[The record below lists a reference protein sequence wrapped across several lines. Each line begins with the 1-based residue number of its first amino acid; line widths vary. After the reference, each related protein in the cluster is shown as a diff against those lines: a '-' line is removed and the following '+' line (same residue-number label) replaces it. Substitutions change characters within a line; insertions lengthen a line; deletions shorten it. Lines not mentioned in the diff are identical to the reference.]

1 MKRISIF
8 IAALALLASC
18 QRPVPQAFSV
28 IPYPNEVN
36 LTEGTYNVKGTA
48 IAVDPAMDEAS
59 KAAVHAVVDGDVADA
74 FSREDHLREQKR
86 VPATRELF
94 LGG

>member
-18 QRPVPQAFSV
+18 QQPVPQAFSV

-48 IAVDPAMDEAS
+48 IAVDPARAVIV
-59 KAAVHAVVDGDVADA
+59 AAKGPRLKDAVQELQLHLMVLPAVILVLV
-74 FSREDHLREQKR
+74 FS
-86 VPATRELF
+86 
-94 LGG
+94 